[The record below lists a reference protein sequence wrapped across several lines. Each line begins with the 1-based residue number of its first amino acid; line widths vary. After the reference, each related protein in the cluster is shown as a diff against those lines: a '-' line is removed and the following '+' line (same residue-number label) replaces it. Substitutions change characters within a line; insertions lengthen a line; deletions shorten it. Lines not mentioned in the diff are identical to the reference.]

1 MAENNTAEAKEPIK
15 KAKAYKVTSKAF
27 AKRREAA
34 GEAAEAKTKGIMP
47 VLIIE
52 GNVYKVFYATEP
64 TKAAA
69 EKLLK
74 AVKDAGLSAE
84 IKELEQ

>member
-1 MAENNTAEAKEPIK
+1 MAENNTTEAQEPIK

-27 AKRREAA
+27 TKRREV
-34 GEAAEAKTKGIMP
+34 AEAKTKGIMP

-52 GNVYKVFYATEP
+52 GNVYKAFYATEP

>member
-1 MAENNTAEAKEPIK
+1 MAENNTTEAQEPIK
-15 KAKAYKVTSKAF
+15 KAKAYKVTSKF
-27 AKRREAA
+27 TKRREAA
-34 GEAAEAKTKGIMP
+34 GEVAEAKTKGIMP

-52 GNVYKVFYATEP
+52 GNVYKAFYATEP

>member
-1 MAENNTAEAKEPIK
+1 MAENNTAEAQEPIK

-27 AKRREAA
+27 AKRR
-34 GEAAEAKTKGIMP
+34 EAAEAKTKGIMP

-84 IKELEQ
+84 IKELER

>member
-1 MAENNTAEAKEPIK
+1 MAENNTAEAQEPIK

-27 AKRREAA
+27 AKRR
-34 GEAAEAKTKGIMP
+34 EAAEAKTKGIMP

-84 IKELEQ
+84 IKEWER

>member
-1 MAENNTAEAKEPIK
+1 MAENNT
-15 KAKAYKVTSKAF
+15 
-27 AKRREAA
+27 
-34 GEAAEAKTKGIMP
+34 AEAKTKGIMP

-84 IKELEQ
+84 IKELER

>member
-1 MAENNTAEAKEPIK
+1 
-15 KAKAYKVTSKAF
+15 
-27 AKRREAA
+27 
-34 GEAAEAKTKGIMP
+34 MP

-84 IKELEQ
+84 IKELER